1 MAFNLSVIAQDLNAA
16 IAKAN
21 AAAPQSTTYTKSET
35 DTLLAGKVDKETG
48 KGLSTNDFTTAEK
61 NKLSGIAAGAEVNV
75 QANWAQ
81 TSNLADDFIKNKPT
95 LGAAAAKGVDSAPT
109 ASSTNLVESGG
120 VEAVLTS
127 IATNCLLRVAAFDAS
142 GNFDEQTTM
151 GIYRYNGSPLNHPTG
166 DASEYGLLIVLVYGS
181 YISQICHVF
190 NPDVSGIY
198 IRTSIS
204 GTTWSAWNH
213 LTGTAVT

>member
-1 MAFNLSVIAQDLNAA
+1 MAQNTFDFAHFWSNLSTI
-16 IAKAN
+16 
-21 AAAPQSTTYTKSET
+21 
-35 DTLLAGKVDKETG
+35 LAGKVDKVGG
-48 KGLSTNDFTTAEK
+48 KGLSTEDFTTAEK
-61 NKLSGIAAGAEVNV
+61 AKLTGIASGAEVNV

-120 VEAVLTS
+120 VESALMD
-127 IATNCLLRVAAFDAS
+127 CLRRVAVFSTS
-142 GNFDEQTTM
+142 GNFDDQKTM
-151 GIYRYNGSPLNHPTG
+151 GIYRYTGSPSNHPTS
-166 DASEYGLLIVLVYGS
+166 DVSEYGLLIVLVYGS

-190 NPDVSGIY
+190 NPNVSGIY
-198 IRTSIS
+198 IRTFVS
-204 GTTWSAWNH
+204 GKTWSAWNH